1 VVELSAEQGYQ
12 IVFNNT
18 QDALFIME
26 IDENQD
32 FRFLQLNP
40 AHEELTGLKTE
51 DVAGKTPVEAVGPEV
66 GKAVEAHY
74 KECYE
79 KKETISYEEVL
90 VLPSGKKFWAT
101 QLSPVIN
108 EGEVT
113 HIVGSARNI
122 TERKQLEIENRELSQ
137 RYKLAT
143 EAAGI
148 GVWKLDLKDN
158 FLLWDQQ
165 MNKIYELEKEE
176 DKTFQTWSEHIYHQD
191 RKRVVTKFN
200 HSLEKEE
207 IFEDEFRI
215 ETNSGKIKYVKA
227 FGKPIL
233 ENGKKVIGVNY
244 DITERKKYE
253 KKFKKLFDDSPFGI
267 ALIDPD
273 TAKAV
278 EYNNTVCEMLGYSR
292 EDFSQLRVSD
302 YELHDDLEKVKARMK
317 KIMNGENLKFETRH
331 KRKDGTLIDV
341 LIKASLINLNG
352 QKYIHTVYID
362 ITEKVK
368 ALNKLEEYSKELKI
382 KNIELEQ
389 ARDKAWE
396 ASRAK
401 SEFLATMSHEIRTP
415 MNSIIGMA
423 ELLLETDLTKQQ
435 QKYVDIFQR
444 AGESLLTLIND
455 ILNLSKIEAGKI
467 ELEHKKFNLVE
478 TVESIA
484 EMIAVRAYKK
494 GLEMPLRISSEIPHC
509 VVGDAERLRQILIN
523 LLGNAVKFTEEGEI
537 FLDLKIENN
546 FNDENKKMITFMVK
560 DTGIGIEKENQKNI
574 FNHFTQAD
582 SSSTRKYG
590 GTGLGLTISKQL
602 VELMGGKIW
611 LKSQPG
617 LGSTFYFSIPFE
629 VAEEKEVKFK
639 QQKNI
644 NFDSFDI
651 LAVDDNPTNLFI
663 LEEMLADKGANV
675 KTAGSG
681 EEAVLLLEKSIQAG
695 NPFRIILMDNFMP
708 HKTGLETARE
718 IKEKYNLNNLKI
730 IITSSDFENK
740 YIEKQ
745 KEYIDDYIM
754 KPIRKR
760 ELFSLLNKVAAEIKR
775 NKSGF
780 RQEYEKMEEES
791 LTLEETSGS
800 DKKDK
805 EQKKLLV
812 VEDNAD
818 NRMLINAYLS
828 KTDYWVEMAVNGL
841 EAVEKVK
848 NNDYDLVLMDIQMPK
863 LDGYQAVK
871 RIRELEKVG
880 EINKNKIIALT
891 AYALDTDRERAL
903 QAGFNGHL
911 TKPIKKNKLYQTINE
926 FLD

>member
-18 QDALFIME
+18 RDALFIME
-26 IDENQD
+26 IDEKQD

-40 AHEELTGLKTE
+40 AHEKLTGLKTE

-74 KECYE
+74 RECYK

-90 VLPSGKKFWAT
+90 VLPSGKKFWST

-108 EGEVT
+108 NGKVT
-113 HIVGSARNI
+113 HIVGSSRNI
-122 TERKQLEIENRELSQ
+122 TRRKVLEEENKELSQ

-143 EAAGI
+143 ESAGI

-165 MNKIYELEKEE
+165 MNKIYELDFDE
-176 DKTFQTWSEHIYHQD
+176 DKNFQTWSEHIYHED
-191 RKRVVTKFN
+191 KERVVANFN
-200 HSLEKEE
+200 KSLENEE

-215 ETNSGKIKYVKA
+215 KTDSGKIKYIKA
-227 FGKPIL
+227 FGKPIIDG
-233 ENGKKVIGVNY
+233 GKKVIGVNY
-244 DITERKKYE
+244 DITE
-253 KKFKKLFDDSPFGI
+253 
-267 ALIDPD
+267 
-273 TAKAV
+273 
-278 EYNNTVCEMLGYSR
+278 
-292 EDFSQLRVSD
+292 
-302 YELHDDLEKVKARMK
+302 
-317 KIMNGENLKFETRH
+317 
-331 KRKDGTLIDV
+331 
-341 LIKASLINLNG
+341 
-352 QKYIHTVYID
+352 
-362 ITEKVK
+362 KVK
-368 ALNKLEEYSKELKI
+368 ALKGLEEYSNELKI

-423 ELLLETDLTKQQ
+423 ELLLETDLSKQQ
-435 QKYVDIFQR
+435 KKYVDIFQR

-467 ELEHKKFNLVE
+467 ELEHEKFNLVE
-478 TVESIA
+478 AVESIA

-509 VVGDAERLRQILIN
+509 VIGDTERLRQILIN

-537 FLDLKIENN
+537 FLDLRIENDFEAN
-546 FNDENKKMITFMVK
+546 NKKMITFMVK
-560 DTGIGIEKENQKNI
+560 DTGVGIEKEKQNNI
-574 FNHFTQAD
+574 FKHFTQAD

-611 LKSQPG
+611 LESQPG
-617 LGSTFYFSIPFE
+617 MGSAFYFSIPFE
-629 VAEEKEVKFK
+629 VAEEKELKFEK
-639 QQKNI
+639 QKNI
-644 NFDSFDI
+644 NFDSLNI

-663 LEEMLADKGANV
+663 LQEMLADKGANV
-675 KTAGSG
+675 KTAARG
-681 EEAVLLLEKSIQAG
+681 EEALSLLEKSVKAG
-695 NPFRIILMDNFMP
+695 NPFKIILMDNFMP
-708 HKTGLETARE
+708 QKSGLETARE
-718 IKEKYNLNNLKI
+718 IREKYNLNKLKI
-730 IITSSDFENK
+730 IITSSDFESK
-740 YIEKQ
+740 YIETQ
-745 KEYIDDYIM
+745 KNYIDDYLM
-754 KPIRKR
+754 KPIRKK
-760 ELFSLLNKVAAEIKR
+760 ELFSLLNKAAAEIKR
-775 NKSGF
+775 NKSNS
-780 RQEYEKMEEES
+780 RKRYEKLEEET
-791 LTLEETSGS
+791 LALEEKTASV
-800 DKKDK
+800 KKN
-805 EQKKLLV
+805 EGQKRLLV

-828 KTDYWVEMAVNGL
+828 KTDYQVEMAVNGL
-841 EAVEKVK
+841 EAVEKVE
-848 NNDYDLVLMDIQMPK
+848 NNYYDLVLMDIQMPK

-871 RIRELEKVG
+871 RIRKLE
-880 EINKNKIIALT
+880 EAESINKNKIVALT
-891 AYALDTDRERAL
+891 AYALDTDKEKAL
-903 QAGFNGHL
+903 QAGFDGHL
-911 TKPIKKNKLYQTINE
+911 TKPIKKEKLYQTINE